1 MKKQKLKKKKYIPQ
15 KLNTDMPQDVLNR
28 LETDID
34 RFNSLLFELV
44 QIW

>member
-15 KLNTDMPQDVLNR
+15 KLSIDTEQDIFRR
-28 LETDID
+28 LDVDID
-34 RFNSLLFELV
+34 KVNNLLFELV